1 MSEYGSD
8 AYSTAEVDSTHM
20 PCMPGEWPTQE
31 LPAVGSQLL
40 VENESECAD
49 MEAMEHTRCFVIAGC
64 DETHLYRYHATLRMI
79 SKEENHDE
87 NLPTEAGEDPDAV
100 MDHAH
105 NTAASILQKF
115 IGVRCGK
122 RNKHWI
128 RRYIQ
133 KVRAFC
139 KVGNH
144 SKRFTK
150 KVNSYTKKDTGIYYP
165 MNDANMSD

>member
-1 MSEYGSD
+1 
-8 AYSTAEVDSTHM
+8 
-20 PCMPGEWPTQE
+20 MPGEWPTQE

-49 MEAMEHTRCFVIAGC
+49 MEAMEHTRCFVVAGC
-64 DETHLYRYHATLRMI
+64 DDRHLYRYHAILRMI

-87 NLPTEAGEDPDAV
+87 NLPTEAGEDPDAVMDHAEAGEDPDAV

-150 KVNSYTKKDTGIYYP
+150 KVHDYTKKDTGIYYP